1 MQSSRRDD
9 GVDAPGP
16 EMRGASRVLD
26 TESGG
31 GMTTTHR
38 TKFRIEKGIPIPSRR
53 NGSYPFDQMKVGDSF
68 VVTGEQCKSI
78 HQALYYQNTKS
89 NMKFTGRK
97 LDEGKYRV
105 WRIK

>member
-16 EMRGASRVLD
+16 EMQGASRVLD
-26 TESGG
+26 TESGE
-31 GMTTTHR
+31 GMTTTRR
-38 TKFRIEKGIPIPSRR
+38 TKFKIEKGIPIPSLR
-53 NGSYPFDQMKVGDSF
+53 SLYPFDQMKVGDSF
-68 VVTGEQCKSI
+68 VVTGEQCKGI

-89 NMKFTGRK
+89 GMKFTGRK

>member
-1 MQSSRRDD
+1 
-9 GVDAPGP
+9 
-16 EMRGASRVLD
+16 MRGASRVLD